1 MTRDRWSAAAVR
13 AAVEDLIARGQL
25 ADPRTTSRPAG
36 DAPIVLE
43 IDDHLSDEAMGA
55 GRLRLVLRSPR
66 ELRLLARALE
76 ERAPGSR
83 RRRR

>member
-1 MTRDRWSAAAVR
+1 MTRDPWNVAAVR

-25 ADPRTTSRPAG
+25 ADPRTTRTAG

-66 ELRLLARALE
+66 ELRALARALE
-76 ERAPGSR
+76 EQARAPR